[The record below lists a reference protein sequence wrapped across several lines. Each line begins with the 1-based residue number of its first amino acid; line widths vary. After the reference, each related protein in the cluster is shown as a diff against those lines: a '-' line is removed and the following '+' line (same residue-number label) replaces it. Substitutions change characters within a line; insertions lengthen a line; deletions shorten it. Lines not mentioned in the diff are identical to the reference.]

1 MIFHKSIVTQSKFCL
16 KIFFFFNLFFYM
28 LHTHAL
34 MIVIFLTQVDRI
46 DQKLEELSAS
56 QASIVSMLHRALEH
70 LDLNAKQ

>member
-1 MIFHKSIVTQSKFCL
+1 
-16 KIFFFFNLFFYM
+16 M